1 MFGLMDCNN
10 FYASCE
16 RVFNPSLNGRPVVVL
31 SNNDGCVIARS
42 NEAKALGIPMGAP
55 AYQIKELVEKHG
67 VAVFSSNYTLY
78 GDMSARVMSILS
90 SLVPDIEV
98 YSIDEAFVNL
108 DGVKDYQSLGTTIV
122 NKVYKGTGIPV
133 SLGIAPTRT
142 LAKMANKFAKK
153 YPAYKRVCCIDT
165 DEKREKA
172 LRLFEIGDVWGIG
185 RRQAAKLEKEG
196 VKTAYDFTQ
205 LPGSWVRKYMT
216 VVGERTWKELRG
228 IPCITENITPRKQ
241 ICTSRSFGQMIES
254 IEQMDEAV
262 STFAATCAKKLREQK
277 GYAVSLHVFII
288 TNRFREDLPQYWKS
302 VSVNLPVPT
311 DDTLEIVH
319 YALTGL
325 RSIFR
330 TGYQYK
336 KAGVIITEITYNV
349 QHNLFDTVD
358 RDKRDRLM
366 NAIDSINGKH
376 GHSVKLAVQG
386 QGTGWKL
393 KQEQLSKH
401 YTTNLGEIIEINCRE
416 QNQITT
422 YQYTLKRESILL
434 EKN

>member
-16 RVFNPSLNGRPVVVL
+16 RVFNPSLNGKPVVVL

-67 VAVFSSNYTLY
+67 IAVFSSNYTLY

-241 ICTSRSFGQMIES
+241 ICTSRSFGQMIDS

-262 STFAATCAKKLREQK
+262 STFASTCAKKLREQK

-319 YALTGL
+319 YALSGL

-349 QHNLFDTVD
+349 QHNLFDSVD

-401 YTTNLGEIIEINCRE
+401 YTTDLGEIIEINCKE
-416 QNQITT
+416 
-422 YQYTLKRESILL
+422 
-434 EKN
+434 